1 MRSELNTSSSHVP
14 MPPATLSLPDD
25 DMLFRLLRQLDAAPD
40 APQRETAEA
49 LNVSLGRLNAL
60 LRSVAA
66 AGLVRV
72 GDRKGPD
79 RRHRFAY
86 ALTPR
91 GAAEKAR
98 LVDTFLARKLNE
110 YNALHAELTGTSAQL
125 SPQKHRNTTMQSH
138 LAPVPELY
146 VSYESAQ
153 KLKLEAAELPSW
165 DLTARQVCDLELLM
179 NGGFNPLKGFMGK
192 DDYEGVVE
200 NMRLADGALWPMPI
214 TLDVSEAFAAKV
226 EEGQDIALRDAEGV
240 ILAILSISDKFSPD
254 KAREAVKVYGA
265 DDLAHPA
272 VNYLHNVAGPIYLGG
287 AITGIQQPVHYD
299 FRARRDT
306 PNELR
311 AFFRKLGWR
320 RIVAFQTRNPLHRAH
335 QELTFRAAKEAQ
347 ANLLIH
353 PVVGMTKPGDVDHF
367 TRVRCYEA
375 VLDKYPAATTT
386 MSLLNLAM
394 RMAGP
399 REAVW
404 HGLIRKNHGCTHFIV
419 GRDHAGPG
427 KNSAGQDFYG
437 PYDAQVLFKENEAEI
452 GLEMVDFKHMV
463 YVQEKAQYYPANEVP
478 EGDTVL
484 DISGTELRRRLR
496 EGLDIPEWFSFPEV
510 VKELRRTSPP
520 RSNQGFTVFFTGLS
534 GSGKST
540 IANAI
545 MVKLM
550 EQGGRP
556 VTLLDGDVVRKHLS
570 SELGFSKEHRDI
582 NIRRIGYVA
591 SEITKNGGIAIC
603 APIAPYTATRRAV
616 REMIEAFGAFIEVHV
631 ATSLEECEKRD
642 RKGLYKLARE
652 GKIKEFTG
660 ISDPYE
666 APTAAEL
673 VVDTEGMDVDYCAQ
687 QVLLKLESLGLITA

>member
-1 MRSELNTSSSHVP
+1 M
-14 MPPATLSLPDD
+14 TLSNT
-25 DMLFRLLRQLDAAPD
+25 API
-40 APQRETAEA
+40 
-49 LNVSLGRLNAL
+49 
-60 LRSVAA
+60 
-66 AGLVRV
+66 
-72 GDRKGPD
+72 
-79 RRHRFAY
+79 
-86 ALTPR
+86 
-91 GAAEKAR
+91 
-98 LVDTFLARKLNE
+98 
-110 YNALHAELTGTSAQL
+110 
-125 SPQKHRNTTMQSH
+125 
-138 LAPVPELY
+138 PELY
-146 VSYESAQ
+146 VSPESAQ
-153 KLKLEAAELPSW
+153 KLKHEAAALPSW
-165 DLTARQVCDLELLM
+165 DLTPRQVCDLELLM
-179 NGGFNPLKGFMGK
+179 NGGFHPLKGFQSEE
-192 DDYEGVVE
+192 DYNGTVE
-200 NMRLADGALWPMPI
+200 NMRTADGTLWPIPV
-214 TLDVSEAFAAKV
+214 TLDVSQAFADKV
-226 EEGQDIALRDAEGV
+226 EPGQDIALRDQEGV
-240 ILAILSISDKFSPD
+240 ILAILSITDKWTPN
-254 KAREAVKVYGA
+254 KANEAEKVFGA

-272 VNYLHNVAGPIYLGG
+272 VNYLHNVAGPVYLGG
-287 AITGIQQPVHYD
+287 PITGIQQPVHYD

-311 AFFRKLGWR
+311 AFFRKMGWR

-335 QELTFRAAKEAQ
+335 QELTFRAAKEAE

-375 VLDKYPAATTT
+375 VLDKYPASTTHL
-386 MSLLNLAM
+386 SLLNLAM

-404 HGLIRKNHGCTHFIV
+404 HAIIRKNHGLTHFIV

-427 KNSAGQDFYG
+427 KNSQGKDFYD
-437 PYDAQVLFKENEAEI
+437 PYAAQELVAQHQKEI
-452 GLEMVDFKHMV
+452 GIEMVDFKQMV
-463 YVQEKAQYYPANEVP
+463 FVQEKAQYYPVDEVP
-478 EGDTVL
+478 EGSTVL

-496 EGLDIPEWFSFPEV
+496 EGLEIPDWFSFPEV

-520 RSNQGFTVFFTGLS
+520 RSKQGFTVFFTGLS

-540 IANAI
+540 IANAL

-550 EQGGRP
+550 EMGGRP

-616 REMIEAFGAFIEVHV
+616 REMIESFGAFIEVHV
-631 ATSLEECEKRD
+631 ATSIEECERRD

-666 APTAAEL
+666 APETPEL
-673 VVDTEGMDVDYCAQ
+673 RVDTEGTDVDYCAQ
-687 QVLLKLESLGLITA
+687 QVILKLESMGLIKA